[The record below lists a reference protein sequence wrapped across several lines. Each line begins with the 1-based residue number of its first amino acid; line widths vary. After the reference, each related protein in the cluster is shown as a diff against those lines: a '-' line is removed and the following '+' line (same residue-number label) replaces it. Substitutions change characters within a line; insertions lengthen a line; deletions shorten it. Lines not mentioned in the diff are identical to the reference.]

1 MERSMKELPKFSELP
16 YVGQTGERNA
26 WEVFGRGD
34 QLGTVNLL
42 GAEQVRQ
49 ASLLVRSGKV
59 INLNLPLNYP
69 ISLYEQPARSGYKHH
84 IEVSRA
90 GRDDYLDN
98 FAMQGSTQWDSLR
111 HIRFREFG
119 YYGGRQDQQLD
130 DKHELGIEQWARHGI
145 IGRGVL
151 LDAERYLK
159 QRGMAPSMTEK
170 LSIGG
175 HLLEEIAQAE
185 IIDFKHADILLLRT
199 GWLAWYKELNAV
211 SREKMR
217 GTLHPDPGGLRCPGL
232 DAAQETAAWLWDH
245 QIAAIAADN
254 PAVEALPVEP
264 RPGFQHRRLIA
275 LQGMPLGE
283 LWDLD
288 ELAAECA
295 GDGVYQFMLVSA
307 PLYVPDGVGSPAN
320 AYAIK

>member
-1 MERSMKELPKFSELP
+1 MKPLPQFSELP
-16 YVGQTGERNA
+16 TVGETGEKHA
-26 WEVFGRGD
+26 WAAFGRSD

-42 GAEQVRQ
+42 GADQVKG
-49 ASLLVRSGKV
+49 AALLVRTGKI

-69 ISLYEQPARSGYKHH
+69 ITLYDTPTRSGYKHH

-119 YYGGRQDQQLD
+119 YYGGRQDRELD
-130 DKHELGIEQWARHGI
+130 QKHELGIEHWARHGI
-145 IGRGVL
+145 IGRGIL

-159 QRGMAPSMTEK
+159 ERGSLRPMTEK

-175 HLLEEIAQAE
+175 DLLEQMARSERL
-185 IIDFKHADILLLRT
+185 DFQSGDILLLRT
-199 GWLAWYKELNAV
+199 GWMAWYKALDADR
-211 SREKMR
+211 REKLR
-217 GTLHPDPGGLRCPGL
+217 GTLHPGPDGLRCPGL
-232 DAAQETAAWLWDH
+232 DAEQATAAWLRDH
-245 QIAAIAADN
+245 RIAALAADT

-288 ELAAECA
+288 ELALDCA
-295 GDGVYQFMLVSA
+295 ADGVYEFMLVSA
-307 PLYVPDGVGSPAN
+307 PLYLPGGVGSPAN

>member
-1 MERSMKELPKFSELP
+1 MKELSKFSDLP
-16 YVGQTGERNA
+16 YVGQTGERHG
-26 WEVFGRGD
+26 WDVFGQND

-42 GAEQVRQ
+42 EAEQVRQ
-49 ASLLVRSGKV
+49 ASSLVRTGRV
-59 INLNLPLNYP
+59 INLSLPLNYP
-69 ISLYEQPARSGYKHH
+69 ISLYDMPTRSGYQHH

-119 YYGGRQDQQLD
+119 YYGGRQDQDLD
-130 DKHELGIEQWARHGI
+130 QKHELGIEHWARHGI

-151 LDAERYLK
+151 LDAERYLGHRAK
-159 QRGMAPSMTEK
+159 LLPMNEK
-170 LSIGG
+170 LSIGTQM
-175 HLLEEIAQAE
+175 LEEIAQAE
-185 IIDFKHADILLLRT
+185 EIDFKTGDILLLRT
-199 GWLAWYKELNAV
+199 GWLAWYKALA
-211 SREKMR
+211 SDTREKLR

-232 DAAQETAAWLWDH
+232 DATQATAAWLWDH
-245 QIAAIAADN
+245 RIAAIAADN

-264 RPGFQHRRLIA
+264 RAGFQHRRLIA

-288 ELAAECA
+288 ELALECA
-295 GDGVYQFMLVSA
+295 ADGVYEFMVTSA
-307 PLYVPDGVGSPAN
+307 PLYVPGGVGSPAN

>member
-1 MERSMKELPKFSELP
+1 MKELPRFSELP

-26 WEVFGRGD
+26 GDAFGTGD

-42 GAEQVRQ
+42 GADQVQ
-49 ASLLVRSGKV
+49 HASRLVRNGKV

-69 ISLYEQPARSGYKHH
+69 ITLYDMPTRSGYKHH

-119 YYGGRQDQQLD
+119 YYGGRQDQDLD
-130 DKHELGIEQWARHGI
+130 QNHDLGIEHWACHGI
-145 IGRGVL
+145 IGRGIL
-151 LDAERYLK
+151 LDAERYLSE
-159 QRGMAPSMTEK
+159 RGSLPPMTEK
-170 LSIGG
+170 LQIGG
-175 HLLEEIAQAE
+175 HLLEEIARKEQ
-185 IIDFKHADILLLRT
+185 IDFRAGDILLLRT
-199 GWLAWYKELNAV
+199 GWLAWYKALDAE
-211 SREKMR
+211 SREKLR
-217 GTLHPDPGGLRCPGL
+217 GTLHPDPGGLRCAGL
-232 DAAQETAAWLWDH
+232 DAEQATAAWLWDH
-245 QIAAIAADN
+245 RIAAIAADN

-264 RPGFQHRRLIA
+264 RAGFQHRRLIA

-288 ELAAECA
+288 ELALDCA
-295 GDGVYQFMLVSA
+295 ADGVYEFMLVSA
-307 PLYVPDGVGSPAN
+307 PLYLPGGVGSPAN

>member
-1 MERSMKELPKFSELP
+1 MKELPKFSELP
-16 YVGQTGERNA
+16 VVGATRERNA

-34 QLGTVNLL
+34 QLGTINLL
-42 GAEQVRQ
+42 GPDQVKQ
-49 ASLLVRSGKV
+49 ASLLVRTGKV

-69 ISLYEQPARSGYKHH
+69 ITLYDMPARRGYQHH

-119 YYGGRQDQQLD
+119 YYGGRQDQDLD
-130 DKHELGIEQWARHGI
+130 QKHELGIEHWARHGI
-145 IGRGVL
+145 IGRGIL

-159 QRGMAPSMTEK
+159 ERGNLPPMTEK
-170 LSIGG
+170 LSIGSDV
-175 HLLEEIAQAE
+175 LEEIARAE
-185 IIDFKHADILLLRT
+185 RIDLRAGDILLLRT
-199 GWLAWYKELNAV
+199 GWMAWYKALDAG
-211 SREKMR
+211 SREQLR

-232 DAAQETAAWLWDH
+232 DAEQATAAWLWDH
-245 QIAAIAADN
+245 RIAAIAADN

-288 ELAAECA
+288 QLALDCA
-295 GDGVYQFMLVSA
+295 ADGMYEFMLVSA
-307 PLYVPDGVGSPAN
+307 PLNLPDGVGSPAN

>member
-1 MERSMKELPKFSELP
+1 MKELPKFSELP
-16 YVGQTGERNA
+16 YVDQTGERNA
-26 WEVFGRGD
+26 WNAFGHGD

-42 GAEQVRQ
+42 GSDQVKE
-49 ASLLVRSGKV
+49 ASRLVRSGKV

-69 ISLYEQPARSGYKHH
+69 ITLYDMPTRSGYKHH
-84 IEVSRA
+84 VEVSRA

-119 YYGGRQDQQLD
+119 YYGGRQDQDLD
-130 DKHELGIEQWARHGI
+130 QKHELGIEHWARHGI

-151 LDAERYLK
+151 IDAQRYLEESGNP
-159 QRGMAPSMTEK
+159 QPADEK
-170 LSIGG
+170 LAIGG
-175 HLLEEIAQAE
+175 HMLEEIASSE
-185 IIDFKHADILLLRT
+185 KIDFKAGDILLLRT
-199 GWLAWYKELNAV
+199 GWLAWYKALDAQ
-211 SREKMR
+211 SREKLR

-232 DAAQETAAWLWDH
+232 DPQQATAAWMWDH
-245 QIAAIAADN
+245 RIAAIAADN

-264 RPGFQHRRLIA
+264 KPGFQHRRLIA

-288 ELAAECA
+288 ELALDCA
-295 GDGVYQFMLVSA
+295 ADGTYEFMLISA
-307 PLYVPDGVGSPAN
+307 PLYLPGGVGSPAN

>member
-1 MERSMKELPKFSELP
+1 MKDLTKFSDLP

-26 WEVFGRGD
+26 WNAFGPGD

-42 GAEQVRQ
+42 GADQVKQ
-49 ASLLVRSGKV
+49 ASLLVRTGKV

-69 ISLYEQPARSGYKHH
+69 ITLYDMPARSGYKHH

-119 YYGGRQDQQLD
+119 YYGGRQDQDLD
-130 DKHELGIEQWARHGI
+130 QKNELGIEHWARHGI
-145 IGRGVL
+145 IGRGIL
-151 LDAERYLK
+151 LDAERCLK
-159 QRGMAPSMTEK
+159 EHGSLLSMTET

-175 HLLEEIAQAE
+175 HLLEEIANRE
-185 IIDFKHADILLLRT
+185 RVDFRAGDILLLRT
-199 GWLAWYKELNAV
+199 GWMAWYKALDAG
-211 SREKMR
+211 SREKLR

-232 DAAQETAAWLWDH
+232 DATQATAAWLWDH
-245 QIAAIAADN
+245 RIAAIAADN

-264 RPGFQHRRLIA
+264 QPGFQHRRLIA

-288 ELAAECA
+288 ELALDCNS
-295 GDGVYQFMLVSA
+295 DGIYEFMLVSA
-307 PLYVPDGVGSPAN
+307 PLYLPGGVGSPAN

>member
-1 MERSMKELPKFSELP
+1 MKPLPQFSELP
-16 YVGQTGERNA
+16 TVGETGEKHA
-26 WEVFGRGD
+26 WAAFGRSD

-42 GAEQVRQ
+42 GADQVKG
-49 ASLLVRSGKV
+49 AALLVRTGKI

-69 ISLYEQPARSGYKHH
+69 ITLYDTPTRSGYKHH

-119 YYGGRQDQQLD
+119 YYGGRQDRELD
-130 DKHELGIEQWARHGI
+130 QKHELGIEHWARHGI
-145 IGRGVL
+145 IGRGIL

-159 QRGMAPSMTEK
+159 ERGSLRPMTEK

-175 HLLEEIAQAE
+175 DLLEQMARSERL
-185 IIDFKHADILLLRT
+185 DFQSGDILLLRT
-199 GWLAWYKELNAV
+199 GWMAWYKALDADR
-211 SREKMR
+211 REKLR
-217 GTLHPDPGGLRCPGL
+217 GTLHPGPDGLRCPGL
-232 DAAQETAAWLWDH
+232 DAEQATAAWLWDH
-245 QIAAIAADN
+245 RIAALAADT

-288 ELAAECA
+288 ELALDCA
-295 GDGVYQFMLVSA
+295 ADGVYEFMLVSA
-307 PLYVPDGVGSPAN
+307 PLYLPGGVGSPAN

>member
-1 MERSMKELPKFSELP
+1 MKELPKFSDLP
-16 YVGQTGERNA
+16 RVGQTEERNA
-26 WEVFGRGD
+26 WHVFGQDD

-42 GAEQVRQ
+42 AAEQVKR
-49 ASLLVRSGKV
+49 AALLVRTGKI

-69 ISLYEQPARSGYKHH
+69 ITLYDMPARSGYRHH

-119 YYGGRQDQQLD
+119 YYGGRQDQELD
-130 DKHELGIEQWARHGI
+130 QKHQLGIEHWARHGI
-145 IGRGVL
+145 IGRGIL

-159 QRGMAPSMTEK
+159 ERGNLPSMTDK
-170 LSIGG
+170 LAIGG
-175 HLLEEIAQAE
+175 PLLEEIARAE
-185 IIDFKHADILLLRT
+185 RIDFRAGDILLLRT
-199 GWLAWYKELNAV
+199 GWMAWYKALDAD
-211 SREKMR
+211 SSEKLR

-232 DAAQETAAWLWDH
+232 DAEQATAAWLWDH
-245 QIAAIAADN
+245 RIAAIAADN

-288 ELAAECA
+288 ELTLDCAADE
-295 GDGVYQFMLVSA
+295 VYEFMLVSA
-307 PLYVPDGVGSPAN
+307 PLYLPGGVGSPAN

>member
-1 MERSMKELPKFSELP
+1 MTALPKFSELP

-26 WEVFGRGD
+26 WDAFGQGD

-42 GAEQVRQ
+42 GADQVKH
-49 ASLLVRSGKV
+49 ASSLVRTGKV

-69 ISLYEQPARSGYKHH
+69 ITLYDMPTRSGYKHH
-84 IEVSRA
+84 IEVTRA

-119 YYGGRQDQQLD
+119 YYGGRQDQELD
-130 DKHELGIEQWARHGI
+130 QKHELGIEHWARHGI
-145 IGRGVL
+145 IGRGIL
-151 LDAERYLK
+151 LDAERYLRH
-159 QRGMAPSMTEK
+159 RGTLLPMNEK
-170 LSIGG
+170 LAIDAQM
-175 HLLEEIAQAE
+175 LEAIARAE
-185 IIDFKHADILLLRT
+185 KIEFKTGDILLLRT
-199 GWLAWYKELNAV
+199 GWLAWYKVLDSD

-232 DAAQETAAWLWDH
+232 DAAQSTAAWLWDH
-245 QIAAIAADN
+245 RIAAIAADN
-254 PAVEALPVEP
+254 PAVEALPVEA
-264 RPGFQHRRLIA
+264 RTGFQHRRLIA

-288 ELAAECA
+288 ELAVECA
-295 GDGVYQFMLVSA
+295 SDGVCEFMLMSA
-307 PLYVPDGVGSPAN
+307 PLYVPGGVGSPAN

>member
-1 MERSMKELPKFSELP
+1 
-16 YVGQTGERNA
+16 
-26 WEVFGRGD
+26 
-34 QLGTVNLL
+34 VNLL

-49 ASLLVRSGKV
+49 ASQLVRSGKV

-69 ISLYEQPARSGYKHH
+69 ITLYDMPTRSGYKHH

-119 YYGGRQDQQLD
+119 YYGGRQDQEVD
-130 DKHELGIEQWARHGI
+130 DKHELGIEHWARHGI
-145 IGRGVL
+145 FGRGILFDV
-151 LDAERYLK
+151 ERYMN
-159 QRGMAPSMTEK
+159 QRGSQLSMTAK

-175 HLLEEIAQAE
+175 PLLEEIARAE
-185 IIDFKHADILLLRT
+185 RIDIRPGDILLLRT
-199 GWLAWYKELNAV
+199 GWLSWYKALDAD
-211 SREKMR
+211 SREKLR
-217 GTLHPDPGGLRCPGL
+217 GTLHPDPDGLRCPGL
-232 DAAQETAAWLWDH
+232 DATQATAAWLWDH
-245 QIAAIAADN
+245 RIAAIAADN

-288 ELAAECA
+288 ELAVDCA
-295 GDGVYQFMLVSA
+295 GDGAYEFMLVSA
-307 PLYVPDGVGSPAN
+307 PLYLPGGVGSPAN

>member
-1 MERSMKELPKFSELP
+1 MKELPKFSDLP
-16 YVGQTGERNA
+16 RVGQTEERNA
-26 WEVFGRGD
+26 WHVFGQDD

-42 GAEQVRQ
+42 AAEQVKR
-49 ASLLVRSGKV
+49 AALLVRTGKI

-69 ISLYEQPARSGYKHH
+69 ITLYDTPARSGYQHH

-119 YYGGRQDQQLD
+119 YYGGRQDQDLD
-130 DKHELGIEQWARHGI
+130 QKHELGIEHWARHGI
-145 IGRGVL
+145 IGRGIL
-151 LDAERYLK
+151 LDAELYLST
-159 QRGMAPSMTEK
+159 RGTPPSMTEK
-170 LSIGG
+170 LSIDGQMF
-175 HLLEEIAQAE
+175 EQIAQAE
-185 IIDFKHADILLLRT
+185 RIVFQTGDIVLLRT
-199 GWLAWYKELNAV
+199 GWLAWYKALDSDN
-211 SREKMR
+211 REKLR
-217 GTLHPDPGGLRCPGL
+217 GTLHPGPGGLRCPGL
-232 DAAQETAAWLWDH
+232 DAEQSTASWLWDH
-245 QIAAIAADN
+245 RVAAIAADN
-254 PAVEALPVEP
+254 PAVEALPVDP

-288 ELAAECA
+288 ELALQCA
-295 GDGVYQFMLVSA
+295 ADGAYEFMLVSA
-307 PLYVPDGVGSPAN
+307 PLYLPGGVGSPAN

>member
-1 MERSMKELPKFSELP
+1 MKELPKFAELP
-16 YVGQTGERNA
+16 YIGTTGERHA
-26 WEVFGRGD
+26 WEVYGRGD

-42 GAEQVRQ
+42 GAEQVKQ
-49 ASLLVRSGKV
+49 ATMLVRTGKV

-69 ISLYEQPARSGYKHH
+69 ITLYDMPARSGYKHH

-119 YYGGRQDQQLD
+119 YYGGRQDEDLD
-130 DKHELGIEQWARHGI
+130 QKQDLGIEHWARHGI
-145 IGRGVL
+145 VGRGIL

-159 QRGMAPSMTEK
+159 QRDLLPPMTEK
-170 LSIGG
+170 LAIGG
-175 HLLEEIAQAE
+175 QLIEDIARAE
-185 IIDFKHADILLLRT
+185 KIEFRAGDILLLRT
-199 GWLAWYKELNAV
+199 GWLAWYKALEPDR
-211 SREKMR
+211 REKLR
-217 GTLHPDPGGLRCPGL
+217 GTLHPDPGGLRCAGL
-232 DAAQETAAWLWDH
+232 AAEQATAAWIWDH
-245 QIAAIAADN
+245 RIAAIAADN

-288 ELAAECA
+288 ELALDCA
-295 GDGVYQFMLVSA
+295 ADGVYEFMLVSA
-307 PLYVPDGVGSPAN
+307 PLYVPGGVGSPAN